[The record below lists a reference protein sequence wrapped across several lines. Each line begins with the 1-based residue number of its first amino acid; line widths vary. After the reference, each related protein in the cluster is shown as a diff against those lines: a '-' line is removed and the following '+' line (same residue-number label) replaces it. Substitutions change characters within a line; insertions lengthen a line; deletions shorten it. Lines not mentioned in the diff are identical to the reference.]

1 MKDLRHMPDST
12 LAFIARD
19 CADAIAAYPESPN
32 TERYLATL
40 RTCNAELQRRATL
53 RARRAVIIAGPVD
66 WTRYHRTLTLARG
79 PRYKANLSMCAD
91 WDRDRARMAA
101 FSIAWDKH
109 NRGQVA

>member
-66 WTRYHRTLTLARG
+66 WTRHSRTRTLARG
-79 PRYKANLSMCAD
+79 PRYKANLSMCAA

-101 FSIAWDKH
+101 FSIAWDKR